1 MANVITPVLIQLQ
14 LKTGLKMVTSVL
26 HKMIDFL
33 LPLGL

>member
-1 MANVITPVLIQLQ
+1 MAKVITPVLIQLQ

-26 HKMIDFL
+26 HRMLDIL